1 MQKLEIMK
9 KIYLNIMLVSIVTMG
24 VVGCSS
30 DNLLVNDSKLVKV
43 DDVVASV
50 EGHSST
56 RIAMV
61 DAVPK
66 SLVWTSGDQ
75 ISVFDETGASGTLG
89 LNDDYANQAMGK
101 FGGNLD
107 ANFGTMVSAA
117 YPSEGTSLSDETL
130 TMSIPAEISLADAV
144 MVKGNKAYK
153 FPLPMF
159 GKFDDNNIEFK
170 FLTGMLKL
178 AIGNLPVGT
187 EKVIIIADKQISGTF
202 TASTGDDEPILGSTS
217 TAESDKKVTVT
228 FNALTK
234 SNNKII
240 YIPLPA
246 QDYGNI
252 TVQYAGKF
260 DGSYMETRNLV
271 SWDSKAV
278 ERRMVYTAAYG
289 VSVEVDAT
297 SPSEVSASIGNIIKS
312 ADVGIPINITLTGMV
327 ATSSSDKDI
336 TVPTQNAA
344 GEAIDVNLIF
354 NNIPSDA
361 SGTLG
366 IKTDQTES
374 ETTIA
379 TNKLSISF
387 PEIPESDPGINLN
400 IDAPTSTV
408 TLKSTSESA
417 TKYKEVVARTA
428 YNTLIVDD
436 DITVN
441 NTDIHDGTVQINTGA
456 ILESWTF
463 APKYEE
469 EKVIIREN
477 GFIEP
482 IKIYV
487 PDEFGNYHEQY
498 QITKEDGDAY
508 LAKSLKVVKSDAGRA
523 PIFFLVTDP
532 TKIPLKTVTI
542 GDGAVLQ
549 TNWISIQSI
558 EGLGTAKIQFLWD
571 FNDTYILNFYD
582 EPYPGNKEIQKWYQ
596 HQCDMYNLDSL
607 RNIIICEPEFTYW
620 PSIQEQITQKEL
632 EGYVQCTPMLTLAV
646 NKLVENCTINF
657 DYIHFCP
664 TKDIPLVKGCD
675 FVPTGKYT
683 DSKNRIELTA
693 ASLEDFDLNATYS
706 MSFED
711 CNFGS
716 NTLFIINFG
725 TLSSGTVDF
734 TGCTYNGTDFDDI
747 NLETMKQIIDG
758 QVIISIDGT
767 PKYQTRWDD
776 ENRKY
781 VVENYVAPAP

>member
-1 MQKLEIMK
+1 MIKYVMQKLEIMK

-89 LNDDYANQAMGK
+89 LNEDYANQAMGK

-144 MVKGNKAYK
+144 MVKGNKVYK

-178 AIGNLPVGT
+178 AIGNLPAKT
-187 EKVIIIADKQISGTF
+187 EKVIITADKQISGTF
-202 TASTGDDEPILGSTS
+202 TASTGDDEPILGPTT

-228 FNALTK
+228 FNALTES
-234 SNNKII
+234 SNKVI

-246 QDYGNI
+246 QDYGNV

-260 DGSYMETRNLV
+260 DGSNMEIRNLV

-289 VSVEVDAT
+289 VSVEVNAT
-297 SPSEVSASIGNIIKS
+297 SPSEVSASIGNIIQS
-312 ADVGIPINITLTGMV
+312 AEVGIPINITLTGV
-327 ATSSSDKDI
+327 VTTSSSNKDI
-336 TVPTQNAA
+336 TVPTQNAT

-354 NNIPSDA
+354 NKIPSDA
-361 SGTLG
+361 DGTLG
-366 IKTDQTES
+366 IKTDQTGS

-379 TNKLSISF
+379 TNKLTVSF

-487 PDEFGNYHEQY
+487 PDESGNYHEQY

-571 FNDTYILNFYD
+571 FNDTYILNFCD
-582 EPYPGNKEIQKWYQ
+582 EPYPGNSEIQKWYQ

-607 RNIIICEPEFTYW
+607 KNVTICEPVFTYW
-620 PSIQEQITQKEL
+620 PSIEEQITQKES
-632 EGYVQCTPMLTLAV
+632 EGYVQCPPMLTMAI

-664 TKDIPLVKGCD
+664 NKDFPLIKDCN
-675 FVPTGKYT
+675 FVPTGKFT
-683 DSKNRIELTA
+683 DCKNRIEISA
-693 ASLEDFDLNATYS
+693 AFLENYNQNSTYC
-706 MSFED
+706 MRFKD

-716 NTLFIINFG
+716 NTIIKAQFGTNSPSAIDFTNCSYNEQSLDNLELLNQIINGQFIIKIGGEDKYRADYDSNG
-725 TLSSGTVDF
+725 NTVV
-734 TGCTYNGTDFDDI
+734 T
-747 NLETMKQIIDG
+747 QIG
-758 QVIISIDGT
+758 
-767 PKYQTRWDD
+767 
-776 ENRKY
+776 N
-781 VVENYVAPAP
+781 